1 MAQRERSR
9 DRGVRRSR
17 EALVDL
23 GRQVR
28 IARIGAD
35 ISQGSVAESAGIDQS
50 WVSRFERGQAPGI
63 SMEAVS
69 VMLAAVGLDLSVRA
83 YPGGDPVRDRPQ
95 LDLLRRLRS
104 EVSEVIRW
112 SSEVPLPTV
121 GDPRAWD
128 ALLGI
133 GQARWGVEA
142 ETRIGDVQA
151 RVRSLQLKRRDGRV
165 DGVILLLRDSRHHR
179 LLAGQHRSL
188 LEVNFPVQ
196 TDAALS
202 ALRAGRPPAGDA
214 IILL

>member
-1 MAQRERSR
+1 MAHRERSR

-17 EALVDL
+17 EALIDL

-28 IARIGAD
+28 IARIGSD
-35 ISQGSVAESAGIDQS
+35 LSQEAVAEAAGIDQS
-50 WVSRFERGQAPGI
+50 WLSRFERGQAPGI

-69 VMLAAVGLDLSVRA
+69 VLLAAVGLDLSVRA

-95 LDLLRRLRS
+95 LVLLGRFQG
-104 EVSEVIRW
+104 EVSRVILW
-112 SSEVPLPTV
+112 ASEVPLPNA

-128 ALLGI
+128 ALLSI
-133 GQARWGVEA
+133 GTARWGVEA

-151 RVRSLQLKRRDGRV
+151 RVRSLQLKKRDGRV
-165 DGVILLLRDSRHHR
+165 DGVILLLLDSRHHR
-179 LLAGQHRSL
+179 LLMGRHRSL

-196 TDAALS
+196 SDAALT
-202 ALRAGRPPAGDA
+202 ALRAGRPPSGDA